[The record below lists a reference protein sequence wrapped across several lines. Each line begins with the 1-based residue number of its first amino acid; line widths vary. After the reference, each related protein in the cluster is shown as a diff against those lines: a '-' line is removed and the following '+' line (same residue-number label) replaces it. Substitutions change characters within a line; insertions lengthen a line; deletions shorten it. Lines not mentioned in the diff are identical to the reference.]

1 MRYLGAHPTRK
12 KENNKAV
19 HVPYEHTNKQH
30 QPHRER
36 HNHPRTATEP
46 TPQRMKTRTP
56 PPPTR
61 TSIATGEHT
70 RTQRGAHAS
79 QASKQAHPAPNAKKK
94 TRPTTTTKQLRRNT
108 HTNDP
113 RGVGCLAKAG
123 RCTHPTRKKKKQATK
138 RRAHVPNVETGP
150 PCPSARKLHTVH
162 PRPKK
167 EHTGKRLQT
176 KEWEGARWLG
186 YTSPPGT
193 TQACSKKPQPAS
205 HRALLLSR
213 NAAPCTNVRATVE
226 HKAKN
231 NNRHSEQ
238 VMELSERIRR
248 AQTQTSPYQ
257 TQTHRLK

>member
-1 MRYLGAHPTRK
+1 MHTPHQEKQGNKKSGASPLRAHQETAPAPQGRGTTTHAQHRTHPK
-12 KENNKAV
+12 
-19 HVPYEHTNKQH
+19 
-30 QPHRER
+30 
-36 HNHPRTATEP
+36 
-46 TPQRMKTRTP
+46 RMKTRTP

-61 TSIATGEHT
+61 TSIAKAEHT

-79 QASKQAHPAPNAKKK
+79 QASKQAHPAPNTRK

-113 RGVGCLAKAG
+113 RGGGCLAKAG
-123 RCTHPTRKKKKQATK
+123 RCTHPHKEKESKQQKEGHTSQTSK
-138 RRAHVPNVETGP
+138 QIP